1 MVMVM
6 VMVKWSVLSVRE
18 MIVFME
24 MVRVMAGVMAMMS
37 VILFRRK
44 TLWTS

>member
-18 MIVFME
+18 MIMFME
-24 MVRVMAGVMAMMS
+24 MVRVLACVIAMMS
-37 VILFRRK
+37 VILFKRK
-44 TLWTS
+44 TSP